1 MELQYIVLNGRR
13 VIGLPFFLEALLK
26 AHEDLTKQG
35 VAYGN
40 TVGLLPAGEETA
52 SWRSLTLQR
61 QLVAK
66 GASKTLVSNH
76 RRGTA
81 MDVVA
86 NWDYIKRIAPTMKK
100 YGLIND
106 LAYAKYQSGRIV
118 ATSDLPRVGYVAWD
132 GGHFQWGSNQKAM
145 GYPLVDELP
154 SLLTEFSMQEY
165 ENKIVQLSEAGYAGE
180 SGSFALVVNGHK
192 RLIDDKSRGWK
203 AIATIMVRQ
212 NKTGLSKAAWDAI
225 PTGDNF

>member
-1 MELQYIVLNGRR
+1 MELQYITLNGRR

-26 AHEDLTKQG
+26 AHEDLTRQG
-35 VAYGN
+35 VTYGN
-40 TVGLLPAGEETA
+40 SVGLLPAGEETA
-52 SWRSLTLQR
+52 SWRALTLQK

-86 NWDYIKRIAPTMKK
+86 NWDYIKRIAATMKK

-106 LAYAKYQSGRIV
+106 LAYAKYQGGRIV
-118 ATSDLPRVGYVAWD
+118 ATTDLPRAGYAAWD
-132 GGHFQWGSNQKAM
+132 GGHFQWQSNGKAAS
-145 GYPLVDELP
+145 YPLIDELP
-154 SLLTEFSMQEY
+154 ALLTQFSMQEY

-180 SGSFALVVNGHK
+180 SGSFAIVVDGHK
-192 RLIDDKSRGWK
+192 RLITDKNRGWK
-203 AIATIMVRQ
+203 ALATLEVRK
-212 NKTGLSKAAWDAI
+212 NKTGLTKAAWDAI
-225 PTGDNF
+225 PTGEDF